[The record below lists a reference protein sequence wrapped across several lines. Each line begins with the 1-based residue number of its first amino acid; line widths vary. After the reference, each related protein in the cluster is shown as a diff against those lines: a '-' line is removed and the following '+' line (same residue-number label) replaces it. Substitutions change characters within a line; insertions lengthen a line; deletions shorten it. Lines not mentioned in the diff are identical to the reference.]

1 MLCFLPFSSSS
12 SFRQHAKNANKM
24 EHAKKSATNATC
36 KTKNSSKKYK
46 GQVCKYVRDKWS
58 LWQGWT
64 RRGEGSGLENVSP
77 EQALW
82 PWLTQF
88 PCSDIVICISLI
100 KKHVF
105 LWFCYVYFS
114 ASVSHISL
122 QWLQVAKASW
132 LTWFPCSVCISLI
145 GKSVFVW
152 FCNMYLSAEAAG
164 KHHGLVWLNSLLSN
178 FPSDTLHCNFLT
190 DKRKRNDMAISKLER
205 SQDRSVD
212 KWPN

>member
-12 SFRQHAKNANKM
+12 SSSFVQHAKNANKM

-36 KTKNSSKKYK
+36 KTNWGKNSSKKNK
-46 GQVCKYVRDKWS
+46 GQKCKCVRDKWS

-64 RRGEGSGLENVSP
+64 RWGEGSGLENVSP

-114 ASVSHISL
+114 ASVSHISW
-122 QWLQVAKASW
+122 QWLLVASILADMDP
-132 LTWFPCSVCISLI
+132 LFGL
-145 GKSVFVW
+145 
-152 FCNMYLSAEAAG
+152 YLS
-164 KHHGLVWLNSLLSN
+164 
-178 FPSDTLHCNFLT
+178 
-190 DKRKRNDMAISKLER
+190 
-205 SQDRSVD
+205 DREICICLIL
-212 KWPN
+212 